1 LNDVSNQWPFHC
13 TVTYSDDELR
23 AYRKI
28 VAARYA
34 RGDDWGWIFAI
45 PFIGLVVLGAF
56 KLGLVTP
63 TTMRPVLFTT
73 YAAFI
78 LGGASYYL
86 FIRQHFRKL
95 TRADRWRGKPWNWSF
110 DKTGVRYSCVTTDVR
125 LAWSAL
131 DAVEDLGTAV
141 FFRMGWHAL
150 CIPSRVF
157 GDNAARASFVAAASA
172 RIKAAAEGS

>member
-1 LNDVSNQWPFHC
+1 MSFAPIVKS
-13 TVTYSDDELR
+13 SLR
-23 AYRKI
+23 GMR
-28 VAARYA
+28 VAT
-34 RGDDWGWIFAI
+34 
-45 PFIGLVVLGAF
+45 IGAGFSRFLS
-56 KLGLVTP
+56 LGLLCLAHLSLVWSR